1 MIPDIGLIV
10 AAYTLPRLSAMLSQP
25 SSQTNLVAKMETV
38 VAIVVTLIA
47 LFDLFSH
54 SNSFPQPR

>member
-47 LFDLFSH
+47 LFDLWFVRH
-54 SNSFPQPR
+54 R